1 MLKSNM
7 AKSASTSEAK
17 RVGKFG
23 VVGVINT
30 IIDFTIYNVLSS
42 KTALTLIQS
51 NFISTTCAMTFSYFA
66 NRSVVFHAKSNNPVK
81 QALLF
86 FAFTTF
92 GLYVLQNGVI
102 YFLTVTWTGPVNLAA
117 SIVAKLGLA
126 GVFSHTFVVKN
137 SAKAAGIVVSLTW
150 NYLTYRKYVF
160 AK

>member
-1 MLKSNM
+1 M
-7 AKSASTSEAK
+7 AKPAPTSEAK

-23 VVGVINT
+23 VVGIINT

-51 NFISTTCAMTFSYFA
+51 NFISTTCAMTFSFFA
-66 NRSVVFHAKSNNPVK
+66 NRSVVFRAKTDNPVK
-81 QALLF
+81 QALIFL
-86 FAFTTF
+86 AFTTF

-102 YFLTVTWTGPVNLAA
+102 HILTVDWTGPVHLAVTIVRDLGISA
-117 SIVAKLGLA
+117 SKLSDS
-126 GVFSHTFVVKN
+126 FIIKN